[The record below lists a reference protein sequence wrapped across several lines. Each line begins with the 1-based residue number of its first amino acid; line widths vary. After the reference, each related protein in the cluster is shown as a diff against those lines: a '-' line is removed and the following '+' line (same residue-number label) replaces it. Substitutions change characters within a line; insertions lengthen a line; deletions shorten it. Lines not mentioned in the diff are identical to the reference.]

1 MNRKQLN
8 RLKQQIREQ
17 KEQAGDLQI
26 FLNQILQLPYGQLK
40 KVLTE
45 ETMRVLEKYGYSEGA

>member
-8 RLKQQIREQ
+8 RLKQQIREL

-45 ETMRVLEKYGYSEGA
+45 EAIRILEKYGYSEGA

>member
-26 FLNQILQLPYGQLK
+26 FLNQILQLPHGQLK

-45 ETMRVLEKYGYSEGA
+45 EAMRVLEKYGYSEGE

>member
-45 ETMRVLEKYGYSEGA
+45 EAMRVLEKYGYSEGA

>member
-26 FLNQILQLPYGQLK
+26 FLNQVLQLPCGQLK

-45 ETMRVLEKYGYSEGA
+45 EAMTVLEKYGYSEGA

>member
-45 ETMRVLEKYGYSEGA
+45 EAIRILEKYGYSEGA

>member
-8 RLKQQIREQ
+8 RLKQQISEQ

-26 FLNQILQLPYGQLK
+26 FLNQVLQLPYGQLK

>member
-45 ETMRVLEKYGYSEGA
+45 EAMGVLEKYGYSEGA

>member
-8 RLKQQIREQ
+8 RLKQQISEQ

-26 FLNQILQLPYGQLK
+26 FLKQVLRLPYGQLK

-45 ETMRVLEKYGYSEGA
+45 EAMMVLKKYGYSEGA

>member
-8 RLKQQIREQ
+8 RLKQQISEQ

-26 FLNQILQLPYGQLK
+26 FLNQVLQLPYGQLK

-45 ETMRVLEKYGYSEGA
+45 EAMTVLEKYGYSEGA